1 MTKLRFTKM
10 QALGNDFVVID
21 AMSQTVALNPEQ
33 IRHLSD
39 RRLGIGCDQVLLAER
54 PQRPDADIRYRIF
67 NADGGE
73 VEHCGNGV
81 RCLARFL
88 HEKALLELHELRV
101 ETLNGLTL
109 VHLCDDGAI
118 AVNMGP
124 PILEPKRIP
133 FRSTEQAREY
143 SLALQR
149 EHVTIGAV
157 SMGNP
162 HAVLQVDDIDS
173 APVDTLGPAI
183 MQHEDFPQHVNV
195 GFMQVVSRDRI
206 HLRVYERGAG
216 ETPACGTG
224 ACAAVVSGRLRGLLD
239 ARVKVDL
246 PGGALMIYWHGSD
259 ASVWMTGPALTVY
272 EGEIRL

>member
-10 QALGNDFVVID
+10 QALGNDFIVID
-21 AMSQTVALNPEQ
+21 AMSQTVALSSDQ
-33 IRHLSD
+33 IRQLSN

-54 PQRPDADIRYRIF
+54 PQRPDTDIRYRVF

-88 HEKALLELHELRV
+88 HEKALLEQHELRV
-101 ETLNGLTL
+101 ETRNGLTL

-124 PILEPKRIP
+124 PVLEPERIP
-133 FRSTEQAREY
+133 FRPTKQASEY
-143 SLALQR
+143 ALALEDKR
-149 EHVTIGAV
+149 IMIGAV

-173 APVDTLGPAI
+173 APIDTFGPLI
-183 MQHEDFPQHVNV
+183 MEHADFPQRVNV
-195 GFMQVVSRDRI
+195 GFMQVISRDRI
-206 HLRVYERGAG
+206 RLRVYERGAG

-239 ARVKVDL
+239 ARVKVNL
-246 PGGALMIYWHGSD
+246 PGGELMIYWDGGD
-259 ASVWMTGPALTVY
+259 TSVWMTGPALTVY